1 MKVGLV
7 LPTVG
12 GTEASP
18 LPRYA
23 EVRELALQA
32 EDAGFDALWVP
43 DHLMLGG
50 TWECWSVL
58 AALAEATNRIE
69 IGPWVRCAHFNNP
82 AILAKMAVAVD
93 ELSGGRLILGLG
105 AGWHRPEFDAFGV
118 PWDRRVERFE
128 EALQIIVPLL
138 REGKV
143 SFQGTHYQAVDCE
156 IFPRGPRPGGPPI
169 FIGAGQPRMMRL
181 AARYA
186 DMWAYGYRE
195 KPVSTRSEMLA
206 GMDTACQEVGRDIG
220 TLEVQEGCGVAY
232 PDLGPVPEG
241 WEASA
246 KRQGPIAAELHRLET
261 LGVHHAV
268 CLFAPPSPASLA
280 RLTEELHA
288 YRGR

>member
-12 GTEASP
+12 GTDASP

-23 EVRELALQA
+23 ELRELALQA

-43 DHLMLGG
+43 DHLMQGS

-58 AALAEATNRIE
+58 AGLAEATNRIE

-93 ELSGGRLILGLG
+93 EMSGGRLILGLG
-105 AGWHRPEFDAFGV
+105 AGWHQPEFDAFGV
-118 PWDRRVERFE
+118 AWDHRVDRFE
-128 EALQIIVPLL
+128 EELQIIVPLV
-138 REGKV
+138 REGTV
-143 SFQGTHYQAVDCE
+143 SFQGRYYQAIDCQ
-156 IFPRGPRPGGPPI
+156 ILPRGPRPGGPPI
-169 FIGAGQPRMMRL
+169 FIGAGGPRMMRL

-186 DMWAYGYRE
+186 DMWCYGYRE
-195 KPVSTRSEMLA
+195 PAPSTHSELLA
-206 GMDTACQEVGRDIG
+206 GFDTACQEVGRDIG
-220 TLEVQEGCGVAY
+220 TIEVQDGFPVAY

-241 WEASA
+241 WETIA
-246 KRQGPIAAELHRLET
+246 KRQGQIAAELHRLEA

-268 CLFAPPSPASLA
+268 ILFAPPSLA
-280 RLTEELHA
+280 ALTRLTEEVHA